1 MPPDESPKLPPVVHH
16 ALRMGL
22 GVAARATARFVD
34 SVLKDVGEAF
44 GAGEKAVRR
53 KREVIDRKVRESEIH
68 YDIDDES

>member
-1 MPPDESPKLPPVVHH
+1 MPDEPPKPLHPAVQQAIRV
-16 ALRMGL
+16 GF

-53 KREVIDRKVRESEIH
+53 RREVINQRVRESEVQ
-68 YDIDDES
+68 YDDDET